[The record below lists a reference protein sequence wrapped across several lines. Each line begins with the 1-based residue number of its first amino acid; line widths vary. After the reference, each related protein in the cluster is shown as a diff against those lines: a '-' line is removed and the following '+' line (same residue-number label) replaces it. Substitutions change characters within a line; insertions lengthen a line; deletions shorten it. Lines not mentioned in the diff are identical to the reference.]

1 MRKIVFSL
9 VAVLTAAVFSWGF
22 APAPAL
28 AQRQAPEF
36 VLAKLQKACQEAA
49 QSGCRVEVVEL
60 TPEGI
65 MALAACQC
73 PQVRGVA
80 IYSLGEIGETRAVE
94 LLIGMLQDPDRHIRR
109 IAVRALGKIGDKR
122 AVEPLVVVLD
132 QQGENVTVRCTA
144 AWALG
149 QMGDPQ
155 ACVALERMA
164 QAGGGPLSV
173 ASREALGEPGHNRA
187 QALNSSL

>member
-9 VAVLTAAVFSWGF
+9 MAVLTAAVFSWGF
-22 APAPAL
+22 APATAL

-36 VLAKLQKACQEAA
+36 VLAKLQRTCQEAA
-49 QSGCRVEVVEL
+49 HSGCQVKVVEL

-65 MALAACQC
+65 MALAGSQC
-73 PQVRGVA
+73 YQVRGVA
-80 IYSLGEIGETRAVE
+80 IYSLGEIGETRAVD

-109 IAVRALGKIGDKR
+109 IAVRALGKIGDNR
-122 AVEPLVVVLD
+122 AVEPLVAVLN

-155 ACVALERMA
+155 ACAALERMA
-164 QAGGGPLSV
+164 RAADGPLSV
-173 ASREALGEPGHNRA
+173 ASREAVGNSGHNRA
-187 QALNSSL
+187 QALNSNL